1 MTESDCFIVHSKT
14 QFEFEGKQSM
24 MQDGLLRSANVEI
37 RRKQKSNSAEVEI
50 VFDKRM
56 NDHHSFTINAG
67 YVRYIQYYEWL
78 EHVPC

>member
-1 MTESDCFIVHSKT
+1 MWTGFEVWRVCPTNGNSQMTESDCFIVHSKT

-50 VFDKRM
+50 VFDQ
-56 NDHHSFTINAG
+56 A
-67 YVRYIQYYEWL
+67 YE
-78 EHVPC
+78 